1 MSRFLSAE
9 LAGLVPYTPG
19 EQPQPG
25 AGAPAYIKLNTNENP
40 YPPAPAVRELMR
52 DLADK
57 PAGQL
62 RLYSDPEAQ
71 ELRREIAAFYGLQP
85 ENVFVGNGSDEV
97 LAMAFLAFGKGR
109 RVAFPDITYAF
120 YSVYAALFGLQTRIV
135 PLDADFNI
143 RPEDYMLPD
152 GADWRETIVLA
163 NPNAITGKKLPLTA
177 LEHILQ
183 YHSDDML
190 IVDEAYVDFGGES
203 AAALLPKYENL
214 LIVQTLSKS
223 RSLAGARVGLA
234 LGRPEVIADLNTIK
248 FSFNPYNVN
257 RISLALAAAAMRDKE
272 YFAECRRKIMAAR
285 EFVTEGLCCL
295 RFEVLP
301 SYANFVL
308 ARHGRLSGEQLYLGL
323 KQRGI
328 LVRWFDEPRIR
339 DFVRISIGTQED
351 MQCLLTAAA
360 EILQEV
366 N

>member
-71 ELRREIAAFYGLQP
+71 EPRREIAAFYGLQP
-85 ENVFVGNGSDEV
+85 ENVYLGNGSDEV
-97 LAMAFLAFGKGR
+97 LALAFLAFGKGR
-109 RVAFPDITYAF
+109 QVAFPDVTYAF
-120 YSVYAALFGLQTRIV
+120 YSVYAALYGLKTRII

-143 RPEDYMLPD
+143 QPADYLQPERPEMV
-152 GADWRETIVLA
+152 VLA
-163 NPNAITGKKLPLTA
+163 NPNAITGKNLPLTA
-177 LEHILQ
+177 LEQILQ
-183 YHSDDML
+183 AHPDDMV
-190 IVDEAYVDFGGES
+190 IIDEAYVDFGGES

-257 RISLALAAAAMRDKE
+257 RISLALAAAAVHDKE